1 MSHLYLFHLS
11 WHKYGLVDGFRL
23 FDGHRNH
30 QIILNHRE
38 KYIIFV
44 NFDRSATILYNEN
57 LQEANVNDCIRMI
70 ANSPS
75 SILTHSSSPSMS
87 SVNHQ
92 SSPKPLGTA
101 NDLPVRTACNF
112 CRSKKIK
119 CDKTAVEDGGC
130 ARCKREEIMCCYD
143 VRDPIGRP
151 KKRRMTGDSSPVQT
165 SSTTIHQSPQYAR
178 IRPKDSPSNNL
189 SSNLERSYAES
200 GMSLAQGNGSLS
212 NLTNKFLPIN
222 VSYPSAIASSSQWP
236 NLPPLNAVPQKYNN
250 VYNVGKSQNA
260 QMRNNYT
267 TQSTSQSMSPSNQSA
282 ATSSHGMTPS
292 SSTTTFETIRPS
304 SFDDAP
310 NLSDL
315 GLAAFLESLDTLE
328 INTEDGL
335 TSAMLEALAAS
346 TLKEDVAHAQIHQ
359 QSFLP
364 SLSSSVNSIQNTAN
378 LQGSTSYAVPAD
390 LSWADSSWLD
400 QISVQSASSLDKVN
414 KQKVAESMID
424 ERHEISLTSM
434 NRNDNGQDRSMQTV
448 SEADKSTSCC
458 CGKDDT
464 KVSQAIPQ
472 PDVQKR
478 TLPVEN
484 SSTRV
489 HCVPDPTGKGCTC
502 LCDVSVALIN
512 VRATLRQTR
521 EDQCADNPVPIKD
534 DNKRAASTLQL
545 TLSASQAVA
554 AQCACSASCPTCR
567 TDPSTSLSASLL
579 VSTALQIYIRAV
591 RTLRQGF
598 GASDSRSNL
607 NESIGNTENGV
618 HIHASG
624 SEWDVSI
631 GQYKPKATNARR
643 IALFAMKLELRD
655 LRDAIAKVSR
665 AASRSGSVVTNEK
678 EPSKIKSCCSDNLE
692 PNHNELAQFGQSS
705 SVEAGINPVDQ
716 VVIRKLHQQLG
727 DLLRTVEGIEEQ
739 QDAERN
745 ALSAGNDLMYS

>member
-1 MSHLYLFHLS
+1 M
-11 WHKYGLVDGFRL
+11 V
-23 FDGHRNH
+23 
-30 QIILNHRE
+30 I
-38 KYIIFV
+38 
-44 NFDRSATILYNEN
+44 
-57 LQEANVNDCIRMI
+57 
-70 ANSPS
+70 NSPS
-75 SILTHSSSPSMS
+75 SIFTHSSSPSIS
-87 SVNHQ
+87 SAYHA
-92 SSPKPLGTA
+92 SPPKPLLSA
-101 NDLPVRTACNF
+101 NELPIRTACNF

-119 CDKTAVEDGGC
+119 CDKNAVEDGGC
-130 ARCKREEIMCCYD
+130 ARCKREEIICCYD

-151 KKRRMTGDSSPVQT
+151 KKRRMTGDSSPIQS
-165 SSTTIHQSPQYAR
+165 SSTFRQSPQPSR
-178 IRPKDSPSNNL
+178 MTSKGLSNNNHL
-189 SSNLERSYAES
+189 TFNPEPSYIEAGTYPS
-200 GMSLAQGNGSLS
+200 HSNGSTSSLM
-212 NLTNKFLPIN
+212 NKNVPIN
-222 VSYPSAIASSSQWP
+222 SSLPSMVPSTIASSSQWP
-236 NLPPLNAVPQKYNN
+236 NLPTMNAVSQKYNSI
-250 VYNVGKSQNA
+250 YNIGKLQN
-260 QMRNNYT
+260 
-267 TQSTSQSMSPSNQSA
+267 TQIRSNHSIQSNSQSMSPSNQSIQSA

-292 SSTTTFETIRPS
+292 SSTTIIETVRPS
-304 SFDDAP
+304 GVDDAP

-346 TLKEDVAHAQIHQ
+346 SLKEDLAHAQVHQ

-364 SLSSSVNSIQNTAN
+364 SLSSSSNSFQNTAN

-400 QISVQSASSLDKVN
+400 QISAQSASSLDKIN
-414 KQKVAESMID
+414 KPKATESFIEESHKVSIPIPQNKEEQGKSTHIASKAD
-424 ERHEISLTSM
+424 E
-434 NRNDNGQDRSMQTV
+434 
-448 SEADKSTSCC
+448 STSCC
-458 CGKDDT
+458 CEKENS
-464 KVSQAIPQ
+464 KVPEAFSQSNIQ
-472 PDVQKR
+472 EHSFSS
-478 TLPVEN
+478 EN
-484 SSTRV
+484 SSSTRV

-521 EDQCADNPVPIKD
+521 EDQSDPYPSPIKN
-534 DNKRAASTLQL
+534 DNKKAASTLQL

-598 GASDSRSNL
+598 GASDSRSSL
-607 NESIGNTENGV
+607 NESIGGTENGG
-618 HIHASG
+618 HIHATG

-665 AASRSGSVVTNEK
+665 AASRTGSVVTNEK
-678 EPSKIKSCCSDNLE
+678 ESSRVR
-692 PNHNELAQFGQSS
+692 NHYSNNPELNQNDFAQFGQSTS
-705 SVEAGINPVDQ
+705 MEAGINPVDQ

-745 ALSAGNDLMYS
+745 ALSARNDLL

>member
-1 MSHLYLFHLS
+1 M
-11 WHKYGLVDGFRL
+11 V
-23 FDGHRNH
+23 
-30 QIILNHRE
+30 I
-38 KYIIFV
+38 
-44 NFDRSATILYNEN
+44 
-57 LQEANVNDCIRMI
+57 
-70 ANSPS
+70 NSPS
-75 SILTHSSSPSMS
+75 SILNHPSSPSRS
-87 SVNHQ
+87 SVHH
-92 SSPKPLGTA
+92 SSPPKPLATA
-101 NDLPVRTACNF
+101 TDLPIRTACNF

-119 CDKTAVEDGGC
+119 CDKTAIEDGGC

-151 KKRRMTGDSSPVQT
+151 KKRRMTGDASPVQ
-165 SSTTIHQSPQYAR
+165 SSSSTIHQSPQQAR
-178 IRPKDSPSNNL
+178 ITPKGLTSNTISFNP
-189 SSNLERSYAES
+189 ERSYAEA
-200 GMSLAQGNGSLS
+200 GMYQPQSNGSLS
-212 NLTNKFLPIN
+212 SLTNKFSPIN
-222 VSYPSAIASSSQWP
+222 ASYSSAIASSSQWP
-236 NLPPLNAVPQKYNN
+236 NLPPLNAVPPKYNN
-250 VYNVGKSQNA
+250 IYNVGKPQNA
-260 QMRNNYT
+260 QLRNNYAA
-267 TQSTSQSMSPSNQSA
+267 QPTSQSLSPSNQSV

-304 SFDDAP
+304 SIDDAP

-335 TSAMLEALAAS
+335 TAAMLEALAAS
-346 TLKEDVAHAQIHQ
+346 SLKEDVTHAQIHQ

-400 QISVQSASSLDKVN
+400 QISAQSASSLDKMN
-414 KQKVAESMID
+414 KQKAAEPFTD
-424 ERHEISLTSM
+424 ERHEISSTSM
-434 NRNDNGQDRSMQTV
+434 NRKRDEQERSMQTV
-448 SEADKSTSCC
+448 FEPEKSTSCC
-458 CGKDDT
+458 CGKDDANVT
-464 KVSQAIPQ
+464 QATPQ
-472 PDVQKR
+472 SHVQQR
-478 TLPVEN
+478 TLPSEN

-521 EDQCADNPVPIKD
+521 EDQCADNPLPIKD

-598 GASDSRSNL
+598 GAGDSRSNFT
-607 NESIGNTENGV
+607 ESIGGAENGG
-618 HIHASG
+618 HIHATG

-665 AASRSGSVVTNEK
+665 AASRTGSVTTNEK
-678 EPSKIKSCCSDNLE
+678 ESSKIKSCCSDNLE
-692 PNHNELAQFGQSS
+692 SNQNELAQFVQSS